1 MGIYHFMGLGKSVGA
16 VTAAFSYMAACKQK
30 GGAAARRLFGLSGE
44 EGEAEESRGA
54 VQALVL
60 FTTPEIRCGRERC
73 LPYRL
78 NPPGA
83 QSGAEYPSARMEDV
97 LRKLLGKEL
106 QPLARRPARA
116 DGPPRGI
123 EFYWC
128 DIALHDPILT
138 FERVSR
144 TLAAAKASGAEG
156 KEVWINLTGGTNILN
171 EALQLAA
178 SLTRSPARVYYLLTD
193 NPDCVRHTTPSSVLG
208 DEAKDT
214 FWVDLPIVYATIS
227 ELHRHAIEEL
237 ATCPEG
243 QLPVAE
249 LFNRL
254 RAKPEL
260 VQRLAESGFSSH
272 NDFLHGFVQPL
283 VAQGFLVRTSSD
295 EVAIGAGW
303 TKLQRYYDAVAVATR
318 NVTPLSRLPE
328 AEPSWFFRKN
338 DLAVE

>member
-44 EGEAEESRGA
+44 EGEAEETRGA
-54 VQALVL
+54 TQALVI
-60 FTTPEIRCGRERC
+60 FTTPEIRCGKERS

-83 QSGAEYPSARMEDV
+83 QSGQEYPSAQMEAT
-97 LRKLLGKEL
+97 LRKVLAKEL
-106 QPLARRPARA
+106 QPLVRRSVRP
-116 DGPPRGI
+116 DGALKGV

-128 DIALHDPILT
+128 DIALNDPILT

-178 SLTRSPARVYYLLTD
+178 SLTRSPARVYYLLTA
-193 NPDCVRHTTPSSVLG
+193 NPDCVRHTIPPSILG

-214 FWVDLPIVYATIS
+214 FWVDLPIVYAAVS
-227 ELHRHAIEEL
+227 ELHRHAIGEL

-243 QLPVAE
+243 RLAVAE

-254 RAKPEL
+254 RARPEL
-260 VQRLAESGFSSH
+260 LQRLADGGFSNL

-283 VAQGFLVRTSSD
+283 VAQGFLVRLSLD
-295 EVAIGAGW
+295 EIAIGAGW
-303 TKLQRYYDAVAVATR
+303 TKLQRYYDAVASATR
-318 NVTPLSRLPE
+318 NTTPLSRLPE
-328 AEPSWFFRKN
+328 AEPTWFFRKD